1 VLIALKARDELHYLS
16 GEDRHYDSED
26 WGSAASV
33 RRVLPNVHDTK
44 EENGPRCYPG
54 FTNGDSP
61 PPAIQGS
68 LVCVHG
74 YCTILPRSVQ
84 NIQYQAW
91 WSVIH
96 RANGFWLT
104 KHTGVNYKPSLIS
117 DLFWKPFDARFSD
130 LLDRL
135 RCHQEVFRCEMQLEE
150 SKYLDHQNDKRI
162 QQSELDGQ
170 VLRQIQQQAEDLRQ
184 LSDQLESKILSE
196 LAAFEHKIHKTINEN
211 NRKELERKEAAV
223 MSK

>member
-1 VLIALKARDELHYLS
+1 VLLALKARDELHYFS
-16 GEDRHYDSED
+16 REDRHYDSED

-54 FTNGDSP
+54 VTNGDSP
-61 PPAIQGS
+61 PPAVQGS
-68 LVCVHG
+68 LVCVRG

-84 NIQYQAW
+84 NIQHQAW

-96 RANGFWLT
+96 RANGFRLT
-104 KHTGVNYKPSLIS
+104 KHTGVNYKPSLTS
-117 DLFWKPFDARFSD
+117 DLFWKPSDARFSD
-130 LLDRL
+130 LLD
-135 RCHQEVFRCEMQLEE
+135 RCEMQLEE
-150 SKYLDHQNDKRI
+150 SKYLDHQKDERI
-162 QQSELDGQ
+162 HQSELDGQ

-196 LAAFEHKIHKTINEN
+196 LAAFEH
-211 NRKELERKEAAV
+211 
-223 MSK
+223 